1 MKLWILSDLHADHPV
16 MLPEPPEGAEV
27 AVLAGDILDDD
38 WLVEIAR
45 RLPTVFVAGNHEFYR
60 FSYPERVAQLKA
72 LEGVQVLD
80 NDSVQIGNI
89 CFLGATL
96 WTDYDRSQRAMDVAR
111 RSMNDHRLIKWRKDP
126 WERFEPKHAAK
137 LHAESRAYIENT
149 LAQHHD
155 GPTVVLTHH
164 APHPNSIDSRYASD
178 PLNHAYA
185 SNLDTVIE
193 NGRPSLWIHGHVH
206 SRSDYQVFQTRVVC
220 NPRGYPGEITGY
232 DPQLLIEI

>member
-89 CFLGATL
+89 RFLGATL

-126 WERFEPKHAAK
+126 WERFEPRHAAM
-137 LHAESRAYIENT
+137 LHAESKAFIEST

-164 APHPNSIDSRYASD
+164 APHPNSIHSRYESD

-185 SNLDTVIE
+185 SNLEAVIE
-193 NGRPSLWIHGHVH
+193 KGRPTLWIHGHVH
-206 SRSDYQVFQTRVVC
+206 SHFDYQVFQTRVVC
-220 NPRGYPGEITGY
+220 NPRGYPGELTRY
-232 DPQLLIEI
+232 DPNLLIDI